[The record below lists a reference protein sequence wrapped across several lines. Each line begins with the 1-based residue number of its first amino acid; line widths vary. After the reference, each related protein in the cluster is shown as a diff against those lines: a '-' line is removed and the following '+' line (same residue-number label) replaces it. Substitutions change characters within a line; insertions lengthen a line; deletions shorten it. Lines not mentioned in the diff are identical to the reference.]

1 MFNTFVKKKQARW
14 IIQLYKSTTIHNL
27 RGGVIKT
34 VEKIW
39 GKFSISVYQG
49 SLGWGRIDH
58 LGQTSSKGLVG
69 KAKSSIF
76 ILSLKGCWI
85 YKPCNLELLE
95 FLLSQPL

>member
-49 SLGWGRIDH
+49 SLGWGQIDPLDKH
-58 LGQTSSKGLVG
+58 L
-69 KAKSSIF
+69 AKV
-76 ILSLKGCWI
+76 
-85 YKPCNLELLE
+85 
-95 FLLSQPL
+95 